1 MRQYDTEDLEKVI
14 RESEGLITDVIKR
27 SNSANT
33 DLYNTIIKAS
43 EGTQQIRNKIA
54 ILGDMITDLSVINAS
69 TKNSIFLKDLD
80 VYSSK
85 NVEFNDN
92 KITLSKTNETVVEFD
107 AKTSVI
113 TSGKPYEI
121 LDLKGNTKTL
131 ESLFKYRASS
141 KIRASSMG
149 YSYDFILKLPK
160 LNKINQIVIQLPI
173 TSVEYPSIQNVEA
186 LYGTNTYTKINIVN
200 NNSSV
205 FSLDENRVIGNKYII
220 DIDTVETTE
229 LKFTLF
235 SKVSQ
240 ELLLDYIELYYS
252 EFESE
257 GEIIFGP
264 IVTDTPILKLG
275 LTSSGFSD
283 GISLQVS
290 TNAIDWIDTNDSFK
304 LTTDT
309 MRKVVAFNT
318 INDLSFRTEEEVNSV
333 YIKVSIVSKEVEST
347 SSLIAY
353 DSYREDDSIVS
364 PYISTVENNR
374 LSAFRV
380 RTNDLVYGANTYRL
394 GIELT
399 DSIKSQTDTITM
411 NGDTKVL
418 GFSDTL
424 YSIGKTNNSYQNADV
439 KLKPLRIE
447 SSSNID
453 ASKFDSVS
461 SELFD
466 IITIPFTGD
475 VNTLHTSN
483 FVLKLVGKEDTYKLV
498 ASTSK
503 QSLNISVTS
512 DFSLNNSNT
521 IFQVP
526 DEDILLVSS
535 IGEVLKEY
543 KKENHY
549 VVMDESTGNL
559 INFISLAESIYQPPS
574 ITGYTF
580 NPLYP
585 IQALSKDEFGIS
597 DGYVILGSGSI
608 VHYNG
613 FKISKTVINKLL
625 NISYQNGNTW
635 ERIDPLYTYHHQQ
648 IDHSV
653 REKSVIKLDH
663 ISIQKGSLQIFEYTD
678 YDKVEVESNVF
689 ISLENNNK
697 KPSTEYIES
706 EENTYIE
713 E

>member
-1 MRQYDTEDLEKVI
+1 MRQYDTEDLERVI
-14 RESEGLITDVIKR
+14 RESEGVITDVIKR

-85 NVEFNDN
+85 NIEFKDT

-107 AKTSVI
+107 AKTSTI
-113 TSGKPYEI
+113 TAVKPYEV
-121 LDLKGNTKTL
+121 LDLKDNTKTL
-131 ESLFKYRASS
+131 ESLFKYRATS

-160 LNKINQIVIQLPI
+160 LNKINQIVIQLPVNSI
-173 TSVEYPSIQNVEA
+173 EYPSIQNVEA
-186 LYGTNTYTKINIVN
+186 LYGTNTYTKINIAN
-200 NNSSV
+200 NNSTV
-205 FSLDENRVIGNKYII
+205 FSLDENRLIGNKYII

-275 LTSSGFSD
+275 LTSSGFSE

-290 TNAIDWIDTNDSFK
+290 TNTIDWIDTNDSFK

-318 INDLSFRTEEEVNSV
+318 INDLSFKTEEDVNSV
-333 YIKVSIVSKEVEST
+333 YIKVSLSSKEVET
-347 SSLIAY
+347 TTLVAY

-364 PYISTVENNR
+364 PYINTVENNR

-380 RTNDLVYGANTYRL
+380 RTNDLMYGSNTYRL

-399 DSIKSQTDTITM
+399 DDLKSQIDTITM

-418 GFSDTL
+418 GFNDTI
-424 YSIGKTNNSYQNADV
+424 YSIGKTNNSYQNSDV

-447 SSSNID
+447 SSSSID
-453 ASKFDSVS
+453 ASEFDSVN

-475 VNTLHTSN
+475 INTLYANN
-483 FVLKLVGKEDTYKLV
+483 FILKLAGKEDTYKLV
-498 ASTSK
+498 AATSK
-503 QSLNISVTS
+503 QAINVNVTS
-512 DFSLNNSNT
+512 GFSLNSSNT

-526 DEDILLVSS
+526 NEDILLVSS
-535 IGEVLKEY
+535 IGEVIKEY
-543 KKENHY
+543 KKEDHY
-549 VVMDESTGNL
+549 IIADEASNSL
-559 INFISLAESIYQPPS
+559 INFISLAESIYQAPLIS
-574 ITGYTF
+574 GYTF

-597 DGYVILGSGSI
+597 NGYVILGSGSI

-625 NISYQNGNTW
+625 SVSYQNGNTW

-648 IDHSV
+648 IDHSI

-697 KPSTEYIES
+697 KPSTEYISS

>member
-14 RESEGLITDVIKR
+14 RDSEGEIADVIKR

-33 DLYNTIIKAS
+33 DLYNTIVKVS
-43 EGTQQIRNKIA
+43 DSTQQIRNKIA

-85 NVEFNDN
+85 NIEFKDN
-92 KITLSKTNETVVEFD
+92 KITLSKTNEVLVEFD
-107 AKTSVI
+107 SKTSVI
-113 TSGKPYEI
+113 TSGKPYEV
-121 LDLKGNTKTL
+121 LDLNNNTKTL
-131 ESLFKYRASS
+131 ESLFKYKSSS

-149 YSYDFILKLPK
+149 YSYNFILKLPK

-173 TSVEYPSIQNVEA
+173 NSTEYPSIQNIEA
-186 LYGTNTYTKINIVN
+186 LYGTNTYTKINIAN
-200 NNSSV
+200 NNSTV
-205 FSLDENRVIGNKYII
+205 FSLDENRLIGNKYII

-240 ELLLDYIELYYS
+240 ELLIDYVELYYS
-252 EFESE
+252 EFEAE
-257 GEIIFGP
+257 GEIVFGP

-275 LTSSGFSD
+275 LTSTSFSD
-283 GISLQVS
+283 GVSLQVS

-318 INDLSFRTEEEVNSV
+318 INDLSFKTEEEVNRV
-333 YIKVSIVSKEVEST
+333 YIKVSLIAKDLETVT
-347 SSLIAY
+347 SLVAY
-353 DSYREDDSIVS
+353 DSYREDDAISS

-380 RTNDLVYGANTYRL
+380 RTNDLVYGSNTYRL

-399 DSIKSQTDTITM
+399 DGLRSQIDTITM
-411 NGDTKVL
+411 NGDVKVF
-418 GFSDTL
+418 GFRDTL
-424 YSIGKTNNSYQNADV
+424 YSIGKTNNSYQNTDV
-439 KLKPLRIE
+439 RLKPLRIE

-453 ASKFDSVS
+453 ASEFDSVG

-475 VNTLHTSN
+475 VNTLHTN
-483 FVLKLVGKEDTYKLV
+483 GFILKLVGKEDTYKLV
-498 ASTSK
+498 AATSK
-503 QSLNISVTS
+503 QTINVDVTS
-512 DFSLNNSNT
+512 GFSINSSNT

-535 IGEVLKEY
+535 IGEVVKEY
-543 KKENHY
+543 KKEDHY
-549 VVMDESTGNL
+549 IIPDESTGTV
-559 INFISLAESIYQPPS
+559 INFISLAESIYQPPL
-574 ITGYTF
+574 IDGFTF

-597 DGYVILGSGSI
+597 DGFIILGSGSI

-613 FKISKTVINKLL
+613 FKMSKTLVNKVL

-648 IDHSV
+648 IDHSI
-653 REKSVIKLDH
+653 REKSIIKLDH
-663 ISIQKGSLQIFEYTD
+663 ISIEKGSLQIFEYTD

-689 ISLENNNK
+689 ISLENNNR